1 MIRRQGPIL
10 TLVACALALFGA
22 ALLAAPAGAA
32 MLVNPVTEA
41 QNLRVSQ
48 EREAQFGSPSM
59 LGQVAAATSAYQQ
72 QRLAVTDTDPG
83 RQPNPNSC
91 TTVVACSIDPR
102 LEHWAAH
109 GGIVRSVLF
118 TARSGATL
126 SGHVWATKAGPAHR
140 PAILIINGSVIGYEQ
155 GYWYAAQALARDG
168 YVVLTFDA
176 QGEGMSDQFGAAPDQ
191 QEGAYAGTPVLGP
204 QLGGSGLPF
213 YDGGEDALNFLLST
227 PRHPYVP
234 VPSRT
239 TGTSHAGKQGARVK
253 AKLDPAYDPLWK
265 LINRKEIGVA
275 GHSYGAEAASWLGQ
289 SDPRIKAVV
298 AWDNLCV
305 PVWPSPTELVAL
317 AQAQQNLQPLGF
329 FGLPTDCFGAPAGPT
344 PRLHAPALGLSSDY
358 LLTPEPY
365 TVVPDPDLKE
375 LGSLAYTKADVDTG
389 EIVIRGGT
397 HYEFGDVPTG
407 AIPAS
412 RRGIDL
418 VSWYTLAWFDRYL
431 KGEASADAR
440 LLTTRWRDDGIAG
453 SADPSHDP
461 NVFSYHYRS
470 RLDIHLAGGR
480 TFDCEDLGVGCA
492 GQVKPSADCGPAS
505 FSYLAVDTGESP
517 VTCTPSG
524 RLFARRKARRSNG

>member
-10 TLVACALALFGA
+10 TLVACALVLLGA
-22 ALLAAPAGAA
+22 ALPAAPAGAA
-32 MLVNPVTEA
+32 TLVNPVTEA
-41 QNLRVSQ
+41 QNLLVSQ
-48 EREAQFGSPSM
+48 EREAQFDSPSM
-59 LGQVAAATSAYQQ
+59 RVQVAAATSAYQE
-72 QRLAVTDTDPG
+72 QRRAVTVTDPG

-109 GGIVRSVLF
+109 GGIVDSVLF

-126 SGHVWATKAGPAHR
+126 SGHIWATKAGPAHR

-227 PRHPYVP
+227 PKHPYVP

-239 TGTSHAGKQGARVK
+239 TGTSHAGKQAARVK
-253 AKLDPAYDPLWK
+253 AGLDPAYDPLWK
-265 LINRKEIGVA
+265 LINRKEIGAA

-305 PVWPSPTELVAL
+305 PVWPSPTEVVAL

-329 FGLPTDCFGAPAGPT
+329 FGLADRLLRRPGRTDPAPARSGAWALERLPAHAGAVHGRPRPGPQGARVA
-344 PRLHAPALGLSSDY
+344 RLHESWRRHRRDRDPWRHPLR
-358 LLTPEPY
+358 
-365 TVVPDPDLKE
+365 VRRRPDRCDP
-375 LGSLAYTKADVDTG
+375 SQ
-389 EIVIRGGT
+389 
-397 HYEFGDVPTG
+397 P
-407 AIPAS
+407 S
-412 RRGIDL
+412 RHRSRHL
-418 VSWYTLAWFDRYL
+418 VH
-431 KGEASADAR
+431 AR
-440 LLTTRWRDDGIAG
+440 LVRPL
-453 SADPSHDP
+453 PE
-461 NVFSYHYRS
+461 
-470 RLDIHLAGGR
+470 GR
-480 TFDCEDLGVGCA
+480 
-492 GQVKPSADCGPAS
+492 
-505 FSYLAVDTGESP
+505 GERRRAAAHHP
-517 VTCTPSG
+517 
-524 RLFARRKARRSNG
+524 LARRWDRWVGRPLA

>member
-10 TLVACALALFGA
+10 TLMACALVLLGA
-22 ALLAAPAGAA
+22 VLAAAPAGAA
-32 MLVNPVTEA
+32 MLVNPVAEGR
-41 QNLRVSQ
+41 NLLVSQ

-59 LGQVAAATSAYQQ
+59 LGEAAAATSAYQK
-72 QRLAVTDTDPG
+72 QRLAVTVTDPG

-91 TTVVACSIDPR
+91 TTVVACSVDPR
-102 LEHWAAH
+102 LEHWGAH
-109 GGIVRSVLF
+109 GGIVDPVLF
-118 TARSGATL
+118 SARSGATL
-126 SGHVWATKAGPAHR
+126 SGHVWATKAGPADR

-227 PRHPYVP
+227 PKHPYVP

-239 TGTSHAGKQGARVK
+239 TGTSHAGKQAARVK
-253 AKLDPAYDPLWK
+253 AGRDSAYDPLWK

-305 PVWPSPTELVAL
+305 PVWPSPTEVVAL

-329 FGLPTDCFGAPAGPT
+329 FGPPTDCFGAPAGPT
-344 PRLHAPALGLSSDY
+344 PRLHVPALGISSDY

-365 TVVPDPDLKE
+365 TVAPDPDLKQ
-375 LGSLAYTKADVDTG
+375 LGSLAYTRAGVDTG

-418 VSWYTLAWFDRYL
+418 VTWYTLAWFDRYL
-431 KGEASADAR
+431 RDEASADGR
-440 LLTTRWRDDGIAG
+440 LLSTRWRDDEVGG
-453 SADPSHDP
+453 SVDPSHDP
-461 NVFSYHYRS
+461 NLFSYHYRS
-470 RLDIHLAGGR
+470 RLDIHLVGGG
-480 TFDCEDLGVGCA
+480 TFVCEDLRVGCA
-492 GQVKPSADCGPAS
+492 RQVKPSADCGPAS
-505 FSYLAVDTGESP
+505 FSYLAVDTSESP
-517 VTCTPSG
+517 VTCAPRQS
-524 RLFARRKARRSNG
+524 ARRGAKAERG

>member
-10 TLVACALALFGA
+10 TLMACALGFLGA
-22 ALLAAPAGAA
+22 ALAATPAGAA

-41 QNLRVSQ
+41 QNLLVSQ
-48 EREAQFGSPSM
+48 EREAQFDSPSM
-59 LGQVAAATSAYQQ
+59 LAQVAAATSAYQK
-72 QRLAVTDTDPG
+72 QRLAVTVSDPG
-83 RQPNPNSC
+83 REPDPNSC
-91 TTVVACSIDPR
+91 TTVVACTVDPR

-109 GGIVRSVLF
+109 GGIVDPVLF

-168 YVVLTFDA
+168 YVVLTFDV

-191 QEGAYAGTPVLGP
+191 QEGAYAGTPVLDP

-227 PRHPYVP
+227 PTHPYVP

-239 TGTSHAGKQGARVK
+239 TGTSHAGEQAARVK
-253 AKLDPAYDPLWK
+253 AGLDPAYDPLWS
-265 LINRKEIGVA
+265 LISRAEIGVA

-289 SDPRIKAVV
+289 SDPRIRAVV

-305 PVWPSPTELVAL
+305 PIWPSPTEVVAL
-317 AQAQQNLQPLGF
+317 AQAPQNLQPLGL
-329 FGLPTDCFGAPAGPT
+329 FGLPTDCFGAPAGPS
-344 PRLHAPALGLSSDY
+344 PQLHAPALGLSSDY

-365 TVVPDPDLKE
+365 TIVPDPDLKE

-407 AIPAS
+407 AIPAG

-418 VSWYTLAWFDRYL
+418 VTWYTLAWFDRYL
-431 KGEASADAR
+431 KDEASADAR
-440 LLTTRWRDDGIAG
+440 LLTTRWRDDEIGG
-453 SADPSHDP
+453 SVDPSHDP
-461 NVFSYHYRS
+461 NLFSYHYRS
-470 RLDIHLAGGR
+470 RLDIHLIGGG
-480 TFDCEDLGVGCA
+480 TFDCEELRAGCA
-492 GQVKPSADCGPAS
+492 EQVTPSADCGPAS

-517 VTCTPSG
+517 VTCSLT
-524 RLFARRKARRSNG
+524 RR